1 MANQPYPTRT
11 TRESNSGGGRHHRQP
26 EMIYCV
32 IQTVQDVRNPAIVA
46 IRLLMTTRSL
56 ERATAEAGRFPPSDE
71 AVVNGLLA
79 RTRVA
84 VMQSRLDD

>member
-11 TRESNSGGGRHHRQP
+11 TRESSGGRHHRQP

-56 ERATAEAGRFPPSDE
+56 ERATTEAGRFPPSDE